1 MLDKEK
7 KIIIIKAMADLNL
20 GHLISKFVNYQAVN
34 AQRQA
39 ASNKPAPGSF
49 SPAPQPA
56 APASGASQSAV
67 YTRQTANM
75 AGIDQSVYVKEMM
88 NLPNN
93 LNELL
98 YILQKNITLA
108 QFNQQFARQIT
119 MQKNSLSQT
128 QAQILAQL
136 QGMSLTE
143 AQNMLLTGNKMALY
157 QLQNSIRNLAISS
170 NGLIN
175 LSEIA
180 SLIQANGKEAV
191 AKLITAMANSAK
203 LGITDLTQMKETA
216 KLINASIAAA
226 SQNDSA
232 QTMKLLMLL
241 YLPWLPLQEGVGFD
255 LEIEAGENS
264 DGSDSIL
271 VITITTLNY
280 GTVTA
285 TLILESSNSVHVNIE
300 CVKEFPKEEL
310 LMRIEGD
317 EKHYSMESVVSFE
330 TSAQTTVNDTQ
341 EKPQAKINMSN
352 TNEINP
358 YLLLMSHTIIRHVIE
373 IDKNSSKGVISHID

>member
-1 MLDKEK
+1 
-7 KIIIIKAMADLNL
+7 MADLNL
-20 GHLISKFVNYQAVN
+20 GYLISKFVNYQAVN
-34 AQRQA
+34 TQRQA
-39 ASNKPAPGSF
+39 ASNKPAQSSF
-49 SPAPQPA
+49 PPAPQPA
-56 APASGASQSAV
+56 APASGAAQSAA
-67 YTRQTANM
+67 YTTQTANM
-75 AGIDQSVYVKEMM
+75 TGIDQSVYVKEMM
-88 NLPNN
+88 NLPKN

-108 QFNQQFARQIT
+108 QFNQQFARQIA

-143 AQNMLLTGNKMALY
+143 AQNMLLTGNKAILN
-157 QLQNSIRNLAISS
+157 QLQNSIRNLTISS

-175 LSEIA
+175 LSEVA
-180 SLIQANGKEAV
+180 SMIQANGKEAI
-191 AKLITAMANSAK
+191 AKLITSMANSAK
-203 LGITDLTQMKETA
+203 LGLTDLSQMKDTA

-300 CVKEFPKEEL
+300 CVKEFPKDEL

-330 TSAQTTVNDTQ
+330 TSAQTTVNEAQ
-341 EKPQAKINMSN
+341 EKPQTKINMSN

-373 IDKNSSKGVISHID
+373 IDKNTSKGVISHVD

>member
-1 MLDKEK
+1 
-7 KIIIIKAMADLNL
+7 MAELNL
-20 GHLISKFVNYQAVN
+20 GHLISKFVNYQAINSSKN
-34 AQRQA
+34 AA
-39 ASNKPAPGSF
+39 VNKPSPQPFTPAAQQT
-49 SPAPQPA
+49 SPAKSISGSIASPQM
-56 APASGASQSAV
+56 
-67 YTRQTANM
+67 ANM
-75 AGIDQSVYVKEMM
+75 AGIDQSVYVKDMM
-88 NLPNN
+88 NLPKN

-98 YILQKNITLA
+98 YILQRNITLA
-108 QFNQQFARQIT
+108 QFNQQFANQIA
-119 MQKNSLSQT
+119 MQRNSLSQT

-136 QGMSLTE
+136 QGLSLTE
-143 AQNMLLTGNKMALY
+143 AQNMLLTGNKAILN
-157 QLQNSIRNLAISS
+157 QLQNSIRNLTISA
-170 NGLIN
+170 NGMIN
-175 LSEIA
+175 LSQIA
-180 SLIQANGKEAV
+180 AMIQANGKEAI

-203 LGITDLTQMKETA
+203 LGITDLTQLKDTA

-255 LEIEAGENS
+255 LDIEAGQNN

-280 GTVTA
+280 GNVIA

-317 EKHYSMESVVSFE
+317 EKHYSIESVVSFA
-330 TSAQTTVNDTQ
+330 TSSQTTVNNEQ
-341 EKPQAKINMSN
+341 EKPQAKINMNN

-373 IDKNSSKGVISHID
+373 IDKNTSKGVISHID

>member
-1 MLDKEK
+1 
-7 KIIIIKAMADLNL
+7 MADLNL
-20 GHLISKFVNYQAVN
+20 GYLISKFVNYQAVN
-34 AQRQA
+34 TQRQA
-39 ASNKPAPGSF
+39 ASNKPAQSSF
-49 SPAPQPA
+49 TPAPQPA
-56 APASGASQSAV
+56 APASGAPQSAA
-67 YTRQTANM
+67 YTKQTANM

-88 NLPNN
+88 NLPKN

-108 QFNQQFARQIT
+108 QFNQQFARQIA

-143 AQNMLLTGNKMALY
+143 AQNMLLTGNKAILN

-175 LSEIA
+175 LSEVA
-180 SLIQANGKEAV
+180 SMIQANGKEAI

-203 LGITDLTQMKETA
+203 LGLTDLSQMKDTA

-264 DGSDSIL
+264 EGSDSIL

-300 CVKEFPKEEL
+300 CVKEFPKDEL

-330 TSAQTTVNDTQ
+330 TSAQTTVNEAQ

-373 IDKNSSKGVISHID
+373 IDKNTSIGVISHVD

>member
-1 MLDKEK
+1 
-7 KIIIIKAMADLNL
+7 MADLNL
-20 GHLISKFVNYQAVN
+20 GYLISKFVNYQAVN
-34 AQRQA
+34 TQRQA
-39 ASNKPAPGSF
+39 ASNKPAQSSF
-49 SPAPQPA
+49 PPAPQPA
-56 APASGASQSAV
+56 APASGAAQSAA
-67 YTRQTANM
+67 YTTQTANM
-75 AGIDQSVYVKEMM
+75 TGIDQSVYVKEMM
-88 NLPNN
+88 NLPKN

-108 QFNQQFARQIT
+108 QFNQQFARQIA
-119 MQKNSLSQT
+119 MQTNSLSQT

-143 AQNMLLTGNKMALY
+143 AQNMLLTGNKAILN
-157 QLQNSIRNLAISS
+157 QLQNSIRHLTISS

-175 LSEIA
+175 LSEVA
-180 SLIQANGKEAV
+180 SMIQANGKEAI
-191 AKLITAMANSAK
+191 AKLITSMANSAK
-203 LGITDLTQMKETA
+203 LGLTDLSQMKDTA

-300 CVKEFPKEEL
+300 CVKEFPKDEL

-330 TSAQTTVNDTQ
+330 TSAQTTVNEAQ

-373 IDKNSSKGVISHID
+373 IDKNTSKGVISHID

>member
-1 MLDKEK
+1 
-7 KIIIIKAMADLNL
+7 MADLNL
-20 GHLISKFVNYQAVN
+20 GYLISKFVNYQALN
-34 AQRQA
+34 TQRQA
-39 ASNKPAPGSF
+39 ASNKPAQSSF
-49 SPAPQPA
+49 PPAPQPA
-56 APASGASQSAV
+56 APASGAAQSAA
-67 YTRQTANM
+67 YTTQTANM
-75 AGIDQSVYVKEMM
+75 TGIDQSVYVKEMM
-88 NLPNN
+88 NLPKN

-108 QFNQQFARQIT
+108 QFNQQFARQIA

-143 AQNMLLTGNKMALY
+143 AQNMLLTGNKAILN
-157 QLQNSIRNLAISS
+157 QLQNSIRNLTISS

-175 LSEIA
+175 LSEVA
-180 SLIQANGKEAV
+180 SMIQANGKEAI
-191 AKLITAMANSAK
+191 AKLITSMANSAK
-203 LGITDLTQMKETA
+203 LGLTDLSQMKDTA

-300 CVKEFPKEEL
+300 CVKEFPKDEL

-330 TSAQTTVNDTQ
+330 TSAQTTVNEAQ

-373 IDKNSSKGVISHID
+373 IDKNTSKGVISHVD